1 MVYCG
6 KASQGCQNC
15 RTRRIKCDKVK
26 PECSQCIRV
35 GKKCPGYRDQLSLMF
50 RDESTKVI
58 KKAHAQWGV
67 TDGAENG
74 AERASASTAPSP
86 PASSP
91 SYSRKGSPNST
102 RSASRSG
109 AANVPSPAPS
119 SASFSA
125 SPSSTYRSVGSSSP
139 PALPAVK
146 EEHNRESSPPTLQIG
161 PTLEEQGVQ
170 FYVNRYLIGHPD
182 EPKNGQDLNTEGW
195 IWHPAVQDVMCAVG
209 LAGLHNL
216 TGNAKMMSTAREKYG
231 SALRHTGKLIRPPHT
246 PSIDVTMRAVVALAM
261 FEVVK
266 GTHHSTST
274 VHAHVMGGAA
284 LMRSWCPMPSAP
296 FAGFR
301 ALLQLCYSMFIPL
314 HVAGMPMPPD
324 FYDWVSYGSQ
334 LQLPIDRPSTDLA
347 VLIAR
352 FVETSSIIHNH
363 VISDGKPKTASV
375 IQQLLDLDQDLASWE
390 SGLEGD
396 WIYRTIHATHLPPK
410 AVFQCEYHKY
420 HDVWTARIWNYYR
433 WCRIL
438 VNQNL
443 LDLTNKNPVSS
454 LSLVSAAAQDEFL
467 NVIRHLARDILI
479 SAPTHWRHPALDGP
493 AQITVESPGGGGAG
507 SAGLPALLFHLKVA
521 GCAPGVP
528 KDYWEWALG
537 IIQTIWGDMGM
548 LHARSMMEAMRA
560 HEDTVLRTGAAGIL
574 ADDW

>member
-67 TDGAENG
+67 PEGSENG
-74 AERASASTAPSP
+74 STRPVASTAPSP
-86 PASSP
+86 PSSSP
-91 SYSRKGSPNST
+91 AYSRKSTPTSTVVASRVDKTATSPASIST
-102 RSASRSG
+102 SPASTHRSAG
-109 AANVPSPAPS
+109 
-119 SASFSA
+119 SA
-125 SPSSTYRSVGSSSP
+125 SPI
-139 PALPAVK
+139 AFPAVK
-146 EEHNRESSPPTLQIG
+146 QEPGRDSSPLTIHVG
-161 PTLEEQGVQ
+161 PSLEEQGLQ
-170 FYVNRYLIGHPD
+170 FYVNRYLVGHPD
-182 EPKNGQDLNTEGW
+182 EPKSANDLAAEPW
-195 IWHPAVQDVMCAVG
+195 LWHPALQDVMCAVG
-209 LAGLHNL
+209 LAGLYNL
-216 TGNAKMMSTAREKYG
+216 TGNMEMMATAREKYG
-231 SALRHTGKLIRPPHT
+231 SALRQTGNLIRPPHT

-266 GTHHSTST
+266 GTHHSTGT

-284 LMRSWCPMPSAP
+284 LMRSWCPMPSVP
-296 FAGFR
+296 FGGFR

-314 HVAGMPMPPD
+314 HVAGLPIPPD

-334 LQLPIDRPSTDLA
+334 MQWPIDRPSTDLA
-347 VLIAR
+347 ILIAR
-352 FVETSSIIHNH
+352 FVEISSFIHNH
-363 VISDGKPKTASV
+363 VISDGKPKTVNV
-375 IQQLLDLDQDLASWE
+375 IQQLLDLDIDLAAWTAGLTGEWE
-390 SGLEGD
+390 
-396 WIYRTIHATHLPPK
+396 YRVVHATHLPSK
-410 AVFQCEYHKY
+410 AVFEGEYHKY

-433 WCRIL
+433 WARLL
-438 VNQNL
+438 VNQTL
-443 LDLTNKNPVSS
+443 LDLANQNPISS
-454 LSLVSAAAQDEFL
+454 LSLLSAAAREKVL
-467 NVIRHLARDILI
+467 RTIRDLARDTLV
-479 SAPTHWRHPALDGP
+479 SAPTHWRHPVLDKT
-493 AQITVESPGGGGAG
+493 AQVTVESPGGGGAG

-528 KDYWEWALG
+528 KEYWEWSLAV
-537 IIQTIWGDMGM
+537 IQTIWSDMGM

-560 HEDTVLRTGAAGIL
+560 HEDTMQRAGAAGIL

>member
-15 RTRRIKCDKVK
+15 RIRRIK
-26 PECSQCIRV
+26 
-35 GKKCPGYRDQLSLMF
+35 LSLMF

-67 TDGAENG
+67 SDGPDNEQTQ
-74 AERASASTAPSP
+74 ASASNAPSP

-91 SYSRKGSPNST
+91 AYSRKNST
-102 RSASRSG
+102 
-109 AANVPSPAPS
+109 SP
-119 SASFSA
+119 
-125 SPSSTYRSVGSSSP
+125 TV
-139 PALPAVK
+139 LPVVK
-146 EEHNRESSPPTLQIG
+146 QENRESSPPTMHIG

-182 EPKNGQDLNTEGW
+182 EPKSGQDLATEGW

-209 LAGLHNL
+209 LAGLYNL
-216 TGNAKMMSTAREKYG
+216 TGNMKMMATAREKYG
-231 SALRHTGKLIRPPHT
+231 SALRQTGKLIRPPHT
-246 PSIDVTMRAVVALAM
+246 PSIDVTMRSVVALAM

-266 GTHHSTST
+266 GTHHSIGT

-284 LMRSWCPMPSAP
+284 LMRSWCPMPSVP

-324 FYDWVSYGSQ
+324 FYDWVSYGSR
-334 LQLPIDRPSTDLA
+334 LQMPIDRPSTDLA

-352 FVETSSIIHNH
+352 FVEVSSFIHNH
-363 VISDGKPKTASV
+363 VISDGKLKTANV
-375 IQQLLDLDQDLASWE
+375 LQQLLDLESDLASWE
-390 SGLEGD
+390 AALEGD
-396 WIYRTIHATHLPPK
+396 WLYETIHATQLSSK
-410 AVFQCEYHKY
+410 AVFEGEYHQY

-433 WCRIL
+433 WARIL
-438 VNQNL
+438 VNQSL
-443 LDLTNKNPVSS
+443 LDLANNNPISS
-454 LSLVSAAAQDEFL
+454 LSLVSAAARDNYL
-467 NVIRHLARDILI
+467 ANIRRLARDTLV
-479 SAPTHWRHPALDGP
+479 SAPTHWRHPSLDGP
-493 AQITVESPGGGGAG
+493 AQISVESPGGGGAG

-528 KDYWEWALG
+528 KEYWGWALG
-537 IIQTIWGDMGM
+537 VIQTIWGNMGM

-560 HEDTVLRTGAAGIL
+560 HEDTVLRSSAAGIL

>member
-15 RTRRIKCDKVK
+15 RIRRIKCDKVN

-67 TDGAENG
+67 SDGLEN
-74 AERASASTAPSP
+74 EQIRASASNAPSS

-91 SYSRKGSPNST
+91 AYSQRSTPNST
-102 RSASRSG
+102 RAASRS
-109 AANVPSPAPS
+109 NVATAISPVPNT
-119 SASFSA
+119 ASFA
-125 SPSSTYRSVGSSSP
+125 PSPSSSSRSAGSTSP
-139 PALPAVK
+139 PLLPVVK
-146 EEHNRESSPPTLQIG
+146 QEICESSPPTLHIG

-182 EPKNGQDLNTEGW
+182 EPKSGQELATEGW
-195 IWHPAVQDVMCAVG
+195 IWHPAMQDVMCAVG
-209 LAGLHNL
+209 LAGLYNL
-216 TGNAKMMSTAREKYG
+216 TGNVEMMATAREKYG
-231 SALRHTGKLIRPPHT
+231 SALRQTGKLIRPPNT
-246 PSIDVTMRAVVALAM
+246 PSLDVTMRSVVALAM

-266 GTHHSTST
+266 GTHHSTGT
-274 VHAHVMGGAA
+274 VNAHVMGGAA
-284 LMRSWCPMPSAP
+284 LMRSWCPMPSLP

-324 FYDWVSYGSQ
+324 FYDWVLYGSQ
-334 LQLPIDRPSTDLA
+334 LQIPIDRPSTDLA

-352 FVETSSIIHNH
+352 FVEVSSVIHNH
-363 VISDGKPKTASV
+363 VISDGNPKTANV
-375 IQQLLDLDQDLASWE
+375 LQQLLDLDSDMASWE
-390 SGLEGD
+390 NALEGA
-396 WIYRTIHATHLPPK
+396 WLYETVHATHLPPK
-410 AVFQCEYHKY
+410 AVFEGEYHKY

-433 WCRIL
+433 WARVL
-438 VNQNL
+438 VNQNV
-443 LDLTNKNPVSS
+443 LDLANKNPISS
-454 LSLVSAAAQDEFL
+454 LSLVSAAARDNFL
-467 NVIRHLARDILI
+467 ANIRRLARDTLV
-479 SAPTHWRHPALDGP
+479 SAPTHWRHPSLDGQ
-493 AQITVESPGGGGAG
+493 AQIKVESPGGGGSG

-528 KDYWEWALG
+528 RRYWEWALG
-537 IIQTIWGDMGM
+537 VMQTIWGDMGM

-560 HEDTVLRTGAAGIL
+560 HEDTVLRSSAAGIL

>member
-15 RTRRIKCDKVK
+15 RIRRIKCDKVN

-67 TDGAENG
+67 SDGPDNEHIQ
-74 AERASASTAPSP
+74 ASASNDPSP

-91 SYSRKGSPNST
+91 TYSQKSMPNGKRT
-102 RSASRSG
+102 ASRSSVS
-109 AANVPSPAPS
+109 AAISPASNTSSSAPSPA
-119 SASFSA
+119 
-125 SPSSTYRSVGSSSP
+125 SSSRSAGSTSP
-139 PALPAVK
+139 PVLPVVK
-146 EEHNRESSPPTLQIG
+146 RENRESSPPTLHIG

-170 FYVNRYLIGHPD
+170 FYINRYLIGHPD
-182 EPKNGQDLNTEGW
+182 EPKSGQDLATQAW
-195 IWHPAVQDVMCAVG
+195 IWHPTVQDVMCAVG
-209 LAGLHNL
+209 LAGLYNL
-216 TGNAKMMSTAREKYG
+216 TGNVEMMATAREKYG
-231 SALRHTGKLIRPPHT
+231 SALRQTGNLIRPPHT
-246 PSIDVTMRAVVALAM
+246 PSIDVTMRSVVALAM

-266 GTHHSTST
+266 GTHHSTGT
-274 VHAHVMGGAA
+274 VNAHVMGGAA
-284 LMRSWCPMPSAP
+284 LMRSWCPMPSVP

-324 FYDWVSYGSQ
+324 FYDWVSYGSR
-334 LQLPIDRPSTDLA
+334 LQMSFDRPSTDLA

-352 FVETSSIIHNH
+352 FVEISSIIHNH
-363 VISDGKPKTASV
+363 VISDGKPKTANV
-375 IQQLLDLDQDLASWE
+375 LQQLLDLDSDMASWE
-390 SGLEGD
+390 TALEGD
-396 WIYRTIHATHLPPK
+396 WLYQTSHASHLPPK
-410 AVFQCEYHKY
+410 AVFGGEYHKY

-433 WCRIL
+433 WARVL
-438 VNQNL
+438 VNQNV
-443 LDLTNKNPVSS
+443 LDLADKNPISS
-454 LSLVSAAAQDEFL
+454 LSLVSAAARDNFL
-467 NVIRHLARDILI
+467 ANIRRLARDTLV
-479 SAPTHWRHPALDGP
+479 SAPTHWRHPSLDGQ
-493 AQITVESPGGGGAG
+493 AQIKVESPGGGGAG

-528 KDYWEWALG
+528 REYWEWALG
-537 IIQTIWGDMGM
+537 VIQTIWGDMGM

-560 HEDTVLRTGAAGIL
+560 HEDTVLRSSAAGIL

>member
-35 GKKCPGYRDQLSLMF
+35 GKRCPGYRDQLSLMF

-67 TDGAENG
+67 SESPGNG
-74 AERASASTAPSP
+74 LIQASASNAPSP

-91 SYSRKGSPNST
+91 AHSRKSTPNSV
-102 RSASRSG
+102 RAASRPG
-109 AANVPSPAPS
+109 AVAALSPAS
-119 SASFSA
+119 SVASFS
-125 SPSSTYRSVGSSSP
+125 SPSSTHHSAGSSSP
-139 PALPAVK
+139 ILLPVVK
-146 EEHNRESSPPTLQIG
+146 QENRESSPPTLHIG

-182 EPKNGQDLNTEGW
+182 EPKSGQDLAAEGW

-209 LAGLHNL
+209 LAGLYNL
-216 TGNAKMMSTAREKYG
+216 TGNMEMMATAREKYG
-231 SALRHTGKLIRPPHT
+231 SALRETGKLIRPPHT

-266 GTHHSTST
+266 GSHHSTGT

-301 ALLQLCYSMFIPL
+301 ALLQLCYSMYIPL

-352 FVETSSIIHNH
+352 FVETSSIIHRH
-363 VISDGKPKTASV
+363 VISDGNPKTASV
-375 IQQLLDLDQDLASWE
+375 LQQLLDLESDLASWE
-390 SGLEGD
+390 AGLEGD
-396 WIYRTIHATHLPPK
+396 WIYETINATHLPPN
-410 AVFQCEYHKY
+410 AVFEGEYHKY

-433 WCRIL
+433 WARVL

-443 LDLTNKNPVSS
+443 LDLTNKSPVSS
-454 LSLVSAAAQDEFL
+454 LSLVSAAARDHYL
-467 NVIRHLARDILI
+467 ATIRRLARDTLV

-528 KDYWEWALG
+528 KQYWEWALG
-537 IIQTIWGDMGM
+537 VIQTIWGDMGM

-560 HEDTVLRTGAAGIL
+560 HEDTVLRSGAAGIL
-574 ADDW
+574 AYDW

>member
-35 GKKCPGYRDQLSLMF
+35 GKRCPGYRDQLSLMF

-67 TDGAENG
+67 SDSPGNG
-74 AERASASTAPSP
+74 LIQASASNAPSP

-91 SYSRKGSPNST
+91 AYSRKSTPNSV
-102 RSASRSG
+102 RAASRPG
-109 AANVPSPAPS
+109 PVAALSPAS
-119 SASFSA
+119 SVASFS
-125 SPSSTYRSVGSSSP
+125 SPSSTHHSAGSSSP
-139 PALPAVK
+139 IPLPVVK
-146 EEHNRESSPPTLQIG
+146 QENRESSPPTLHIG

-182 EPKNGQDLNTEGW
+182 EPKSGQDLAAEGW

-209 LAGLHNL
+209 LAGLYNL
-216 TGNAKMMSTAREKYG
+216 TGNMEMMATAREKYG
-231 SALRHTGKLIRPPHT
+231 SALRETGKLIRPPHT

-266 GTHHSTST
+266 GSHYSTGT

-284 LMRSWCPMPSAP
+284 LMRSWCPMPSVP

-301 ALLQLCYSMFIPL
+301 ALLQLCYSMYIPL

-352 FVETSSIIHNH
+352 FVETSSMIHRH
-363 VISDGKPKTASV
+363 VISDGNPKTASV
-375 IQQLLDLDQDLASWE
+375 LQQLLDLESDLASWE
-390 SGLEGD
+390 AGLEGD
-396 WIYRTIHATHLPPK
+396 WIYETINATHLPPK
-410 AVFQCEYHKY
+410 AVFEGEYHKY

-433 WCRIL
+433 WARVL

-454 LSLVSAAAQDEFL
+454 LSLVSAAARDHYL
-467 NVIRHLARDILI
+467 ATIRRLARDTLV

-528 KDYWEWALG
+528 KQYWEWALG
-537 IIQTIWGDMGM
+537 VIQTIWGDMGM

-560 HEDTVLRTGAAGIL
+560 HEDTVLRSGAAGIL
-574 ADDW
+574 AYDW

>member
-1 MVYCG
+1 
-6 KASQGCQNC
+6 
-15 RTRRIKCDKVK
+15 
-26 PECSQCIRV
+26 
-35 GKKCPGYRDQLSLMF
+35 MF

-67 TDGAENG
+67 SDGPENG
-74 AERASASTAPSP
+74 HVQASASNAPSP

-91 SYSRKGSPNST
+91 AYSRKSTPNST
-102 RSASRSG
+102 RTASSSG
-109 AANVPSPAPS
+109 AAAAISPVSNA
-119 SASFSA
+119 ASFASSP
-125 SPSSTYRSVGSSSP
+125 SPSSRSAASTSP
-139 PALPAVK
+139 VVLPVVK
-146 EEHNRESSPPTLQIG
+146 QENRESSPPTLHIG

-182 EPKNGQDLNTEGW
+182 EPKSGQDLATEGW

-209 LAGLHNL
+209 LAGLYNL
-216 TGNAKMMSTAREKYG
+216 TGNMEMMATAREKYG
-231 SALRHTGKLIRPPHT
+231 SALRQTGKLIRPPHT
-246 PSIDVTMRAVVALAM
+246 PSIDVTMRSVIALAM

-266 GTHHSTST
+266 GTHHSTGT
-274 VHAHVMGGAA
+274 VNAHVMGGAA
-284 LMRSWCPMPSAP
+284 LMRSWCPMPSVP

-314 HVAGMPMPPD
+314 HVAGMPMPPE

-334 LQLPIDRPSTDLA
+334 LQLPIDQPSTDLA

-352 FVETSSIIHNH
+352 FVEISSIIHCH
-363 VISDGKPKTASV
+363 VISDGKPKTANV
-375 IQQLLDLDQDLASWE
+375 LQQLLDLDSDMASWE
-390 SGLEGD
+390 ARLEGD
-396 WIYRTIHATHLPPK
+396 WLYEAVHATHLPPK
-410 AVFQCEYHKY
+410 AVFEGEYHKY

-433 WCRIL
+433 WARVL

-443 LDLTNKNPVSS
+443 LDLANKNPVSS
-454 LSLVSAAAQDEFL
+454 LSLVSAAARDSFL
-467 NVIRHLARDILI
+467 ANIRRLARDTLV

-528 KDYWEWALG
+528 KEYWEWALG
-537 IIQTIWGDMGM
+537 VIQTIWGDMGM

-560 HEDTVLRTGAAGIL
+560 HEDTVLRSGAAGIL

>member
-91 SYSRKGSPNST
+91 SYSRKGSPNNT
-102 RSASRSG
+102 RSTSRSG
-109 AANVPSPAPS
+109 AANVPSPASS

-125 SPSSTYRSVGSSSP
+125 SPSSTYRSAGSSSP

-146 EEHNRESSPPTLQIG
+146 KEHNRESSPPTLQIG

-363 VISDGKPKTASV
+363 VISDGRPKTASV
-375 IQQLLDLDQDLASWE
+375 IQQLLDLDKDLVSWE
-390 SGLEGD
+390 NGLEGD
-396 WIYRTIHATHLPPK
+396 WIYRIVHATHLPPK
-410 AVFQCEYHKY
+410 AVFQYEYHKY

-454 LSLVSAAAQDEFL
+454 LSLVSAAARDEFL

>member
-91 SYSRKGSPNST
+91 SYSRKGSPNSK

-109 AANVPSPAPS
+109 AANVPSPASS

-125 SPSSTYRSVGSSSP
+125 SPSSTYRSAGSSSP
-139 PALPAVK
+139 PTLPAVK

-161 PTLEEQGVQ
+161 STLEEQGVQ

-261 FEVVK
+261 FEVRPPTLCCNY
-266 GTHHSTST
+266 GYASLT
-274 VHAHVMGGAA
+274 VAV
-284 LMRSWCPMPSAP
+284 
-296 FAGFR
+296 
-301 ALLQLCYSMFIPL
+301 FIPL

-390 SGLEGD
+390 NGLEGD

-454 LSLVSAAAQDEFL
+454 LSLVSAAARDEFL